1 MFDGVVDIGVD
12 YVNGKGKQRSVSNFF
27 NALVFKAQTDSEPL
41 ECTVELTLI

>member
-27 NALVFKAQTDSEPL
+27 NALDQLA
-41 ECTVELTLI
+41 LI